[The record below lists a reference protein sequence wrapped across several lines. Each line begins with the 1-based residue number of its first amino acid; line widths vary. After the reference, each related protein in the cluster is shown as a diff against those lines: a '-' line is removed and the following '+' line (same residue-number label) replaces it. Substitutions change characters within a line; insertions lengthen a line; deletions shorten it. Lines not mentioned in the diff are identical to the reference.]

1 MKRPIDELPT
11 GLFFVGTDTDVGKT
25 YCAAELLE
33 ILQKRGL
40 KLGAY
45 KPCASGVVV
54 QDSPQAI
61 DIGSDAFLL
70 CKAAGLE
77 LSLMDR
83 VCPQSFYA
91 PLAPPIA
98 AALESRTVDQDRLVA
113 GATWWN
119 DHCQFLLVEGAGGI
133 LSPITESWTVA
144 DLAVKLQLPLVLV
157 AANRLGCVSQVLAAA
172 EAIANRSLRLHAVIL
187 NAFESEVVRPAAHH
201 LTPIAQTSDRL
212 PAMDYLE
219 ITHRTNHQLIE
230 QFLPGIPILK
240 SARQLA
246 SLIEC

>member
-1 MKRPIDELPT
+1 MNRPINELPA

-45 KPCASGVVV
+45 KPCASGVAV
-54 QDSPQAI
+54 QMPSQSI
-61 DIGSDAFLL
+61 DKSSDAFLL
-70 CKAAGLE
+70 CQAAGLH

-83 VCPQSFYA
+83 VCPQSFQA

-98 AALESRTVDQDRLVA
+98 AALEGRTVDQDRLVT
-113 GATWWN
+113 GAAWWN

-144 DLAVKLQLPLVLV
+144 DLAVQLQLPLVLV

-172 EAIANRSLRLHAVIL
+172 EAIASRSLRLQAVIL
-187 NAFESEVVRPAAHH
+187 NAFHSGAVRPTSHH
-201 LTPIAQTSDRL
+201 LTTEAQTSEKL
-212 PAMDYLE
+212 LAIDYLE

-230 QFLPGIPILK
+230 QFLPGIPIFK

-246 SLIEC
+246 SLIES